1 MLSNKSLI
9 VFGLLMLV
17 SVLSAFS
24 VSDNYYGHPPYG
36 QASLGQRYG
45 ALDARSFAMGGAGVF
60 GNMRPGAIAFNPAN
74 ITVQD
79 HFAGLSFNTVINRAE
94 DTRMLP
100 LYNSFDSYIDDSVY
114 ASNINAFTDFAGA
127 GFASVKLSKMRLGLG
142 AYHTPVLSFAGK
154 YREEIRNN
162 RNTDNDGYPE
172 KIAQNDIDN
181 DGALMK
187 TAMALSL
194 GYDID
199 EFWGI
204 NLGFDYGLMAADV
217 NQETT
222 IKWSAWSVQTLGE
235 GVLPEY
241 TRLRE
246 WELEGEQMKIG
257 AALRMGPRWG
267 LGFTHSPKATL
278 DLVGTDYTRRDAYR
292 NTALDSTLVVMDGDF
307 ELPAEFRAGFS
318 YFPRNILRTVFSMD
332 LEMVQYSDLNDIY
345 DDVFNIYAG
354 VEHHVVERMPL
365 RMGFQAV
372 SSYFTT
378 REEGTTADGQ
388 PFTYSSAKKVISP
401 MITAGS
407 SVQLYKNVVLDLG
420 FGYSWREYQALD
432 LFGDKYYDDT
442 LYTGAANEQLWPN
455 TYIDLR
461 NRGWE
466 NPDKVKENIVSLN
479 AGVSFSW

>member
-9 VFGLLMLV
+9 VFGLLLLV

-45 ALDARSFAMGGAGVF
+45 ALDARSFAMGSAGTF
-60 GNMRPGAIAFNPAN
+60 GNMRPGTIAFNPAN
-74 ITVQD
+74 ITIQD
-79 HFAGLSFNTVINRAE
+79 RYAGLSLNTLINRAE

-100 LYNSFDSYIDDSVY
+100 LYNSFDAYIDDSVY

-127 GFASVKLSKMRLGLG
+127 GYATVRFNKTRLGLG
-142 AYHTPVLSFAGK
+142 AYHAPVLSFAGK

-162 RNTDNDGYPE
+162 RNTDNDAYPE
-172 KIAQNDIDN
+172 KIAQNEIN
-181 DGALMK
+181 NEGALMK
-187 TAMALSL
+187 TAMVFSL
-194 GYDID
+194 GYEMD
-199 EFWGI
+199 EYRSF
-204 NLGFDYGLMAADV
+204 NLGFDYGMMAADV

-222 IKWSAWSVQTLGE
+222 IRWSAWSVQTLGE

-241 TRLRE
+241 TRTRE
-246 WELEGEQMKIG
+246 WDLQGEQLKIG

-267 LGFTHSPKATL
+267 LGLTYSPKTTL
-278 DLVGTDYTRRDAYR
+278 DITGTDYTRRDAYR

-318 YFPRNILRTVFSMD
+318 YFPRNILRTVLSMD
-332 LEMVQYSDLNDIY
+332 LEIVQYSELNDIFE
-345 DDVFNIYAG
+345 DVFNVYAG
-354 VEHHVVERMPL
+354 VEHHVVERIPL
-365 RMGFQAV
+365 RIGFQAV
-372 SSYFTT
+372 SSYFQTT
-378 REEGTTADGQ
+378 EEGVNASGQ
-388 PFTYSSAKKVISP
+388 PFTFTAAKKVISP
-401 MITAGS
+401 SITAGS

-455 TYIDLR
+455 TYINLQ

-479 AGVSFSW
+479 AGISFSW